1 MFDLSSCYNTLKKNR
16 KVFIFSGDI
25 DHGDIRLK
33 TTRQR
38 ILIRLKEEDMN
49 LLKKLAEKYDISAS
63 DVVRIALKRLAEE
76 LDAKTLAETTER
88 TVEPEPDEDWY
99 RER

>member
-1 MFDLSSCYNTLKKNR
+1 
-16 KVFIFSGDI
+16 
-25 DHGDIRLK
+25 
-33 TTRQR
+33 
-38 ILIRLKEEDMN
+38 MN